1 MIVLDASALIEL
13 LVGTAA
19 GRRIAKRIADP
30 SVTLHV
36 PQLADIEVL
45 HVLRRYVAVGEL
57 SLGEAEAAMA
67 DLHALDI
74 ERHDHHPLLARVWEL
89 RSNFNAYDATYVALA
104 EALDG
109 LLLTCDKRLATAP
122 AARGLAELG

>member
-1 MIVLDASALIEL
+1 MIILDASALIEL

-19 GRRIAKRIADP
+19 GRRIAGRLADP
-30 SVTLHV
+30 AVTLHV

-45 HVLRRYVAVGEL
+45 HVLRRYVSLHEL
-57 SLGEAEAAMA
+57 TQADAEAAIA

-74 ERHDHHPLLARVWEL
+74 ERHDHQPLLGRIWQL
-89 RSNFNAYDATYVALA
+89 RNNFSAYDATYVALA

-109 LLLTCDKRLATAP
+109 VVLTCDRKLAAAP
-122 AARGLAELG
+122 AARGLVELG